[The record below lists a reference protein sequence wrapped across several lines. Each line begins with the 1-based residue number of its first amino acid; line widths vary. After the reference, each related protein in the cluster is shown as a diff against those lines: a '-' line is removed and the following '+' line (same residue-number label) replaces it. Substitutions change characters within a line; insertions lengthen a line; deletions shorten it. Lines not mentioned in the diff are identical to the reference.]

1 MADTST
7 SEKMRYMKEFIR
19 QFNEIEEAMEPFK
32 QHRRELERST
42 RQTVGFQPKRCVLPS
57 RHTVS

>member
-19 QFNEIEEAMEPFK
+19 QFNEIEEAMEP
-32 QHRRELERST
+32 LSSIVVNSERST

-57 RHTVS
+57 RLTVS